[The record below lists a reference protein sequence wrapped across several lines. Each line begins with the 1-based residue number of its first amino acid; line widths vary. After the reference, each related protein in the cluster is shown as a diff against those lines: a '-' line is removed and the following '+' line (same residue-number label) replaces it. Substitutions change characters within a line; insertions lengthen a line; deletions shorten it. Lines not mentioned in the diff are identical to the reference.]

1 MTIFQNIYPLW
12 ICLGLYL
19 AFTIFAT
26 AGIDKKYKTTTH
38 GYWLSSRNAPSWL
51 VAISAS
57 SAWLWVLGL
66 LLISRFSIQHGPAG
80 IFWYILPFLATSV
93 MFGYFV
99 KILMKKFPKGFSLN
113 SFINTRY
120 DNKKLTYLYQF
131 LQVAA
136 CMYAISGTLTSFG
149 TVAEYVSS
157 DFNYNVIVAIVG
169 LTVLG
174 YSIWGGQKAC
184 HRTDVI
190 NIVLLLMVSVIGTL
204 LIAFNNGG
212 ISNILQTWYIQDAKS
227 IFDPHLMWSMGMF
240 LILIFVG
247 SFLADNMQYQNA
259 FSLGD
264 RNKAVKTYWGA
275 SLLLLFIMT
284 GFAIISGSVFTIDP
298 ATDLKPDVVQMY
310 IIQNTFGFAGVLFF
324 MLTVLFKASSVMD
337 STLNGAGLVMS
348 NDVIKSKNP
357 IAVSKIATT
366 IIMILSIII
375 AIMRIDIWVLVSTFG
390 LLRIIMIAPTVYGV
404 LSDRKIK
411 TNLLF
416 YVLILTTL
424 IGIGSTFTSL
434 PIDRAGLGLL
444 VFIVP
449 TIFILYEHYQH
460 KKLYT

>member
-1 MTIFQNIYPLW
+1 MAIFNSLDPLW

-26 AGIDKKYKTTTH
+26 IGIDKKYKTTTH

-51 VAISAS
+51 VAVSAS

-113 SFINTRY
+113 SFISTRY
-120 DNKKLTYLYQF
+120 GNKKITYLYQF

-157 DFNYNVIVAIVG
+157 DFDYNVIVATVG

-184 HRTDVI
+184 HRTDII
-190 NIVLLLMVSVIGTL
+190 NIVLLLVVSVLGTL
-204 LIAFNNGG
+204 YITSHNGG
-212 ISNILQTWYIQDAKS
+212 MSNIIQTWYNQDAKS
-227 IFDPHLMWSMGMF
+227 IFDPNLMYSMGMF

-284 GFAIISGSVFTIDP
+284 GFAIISGSVFTISPD
-298 ATDLKPDVVQMY
+298 TTIKPDIVQMH
-310 IIQNTFGFAGVLFF
+310 IMEKTFGLAGVLFF

-337 STLNGAGLVMS
+337 STLNGAGLVVS
-348 NDVIKSKNP
+348 NDVFKSKNP

-366 IIMILSIII
+366 IIMILSIIV
-375 AIMRIDIWVLVSTFG
+375 AILRIDIWVLVSTFG

-411 TNLLF
+411 TNVLF

-424 IGIGSTFTSL
+424 IGIGSTF
-434 PIDRAGLGLL
+434 IDIEIERATLGLV
-444 VFIVP
+444 VFLVP
-449 TIFILYEHYQH
+449 TVYIFYEHFKTKQ
-460 KKLYT
+460 LRT